1 VSSYCRRLFYSLAGF
16 TLITLVVLS
25 GLTRS
30 LDEYAY
36 AHFRA
41 YNNLVDLITE
51 TASIVFLG
59 VAWLILVA
67 VSFFRLRRLG
77 KLTFRLGLLLVV
89 SAVLDAAL
97 KLVFRIPRPGGG
109 AMPEGL
115 LQALEFFSY
124 PSGHST
130 RAVAISLLLGGE
142 YGYPWNILLYTW
154 ATAVCLT
161 RVLLGVHW
169 LSDVVGGIAAGFIV
183 YYATEIL
190 DIPVRRLLK
199 LIHLDFILG
208 SM

>member
-1 VSSYCRRLFYSLAGF
+1 MGFYYRRLVYSLTVF
-16 TLITLVVLS
+16 TLISLVVLS
-25 GLTRS
+25 GLTRG
-30 LDEYAY
+30 LDEYAFE
-36 AHFRA
+36 HFRA
-41 YNNLVDLITE
+41 YNSLVDLITE
-51 TASIVFLG
+51 TASIGFLG

-67 VSFFRLRRLG
+67 VDFFRSRRLG
-77 KLTFRLGLLLVV
+77 GLTFKLGLLLVV
-89 SAVLDAAL
+89 SAVLDAVL

-109 AMPEGL
+109 AVPEGL
-115 LQALEFFSY
+115 LQALEFYSY

-130 RAVAISLLLGGE
+130 RAVAVSLLLGGE

-169 LSDVVGGIAAGFIV
+169 LSDVVGGAAAGFIV

-199 LIHLDFILG
+199 LIHLDFMLG